1 MSCMRITAYGP
12 QLKVTN
18 VASSRHPPAV
28 QLRMLASP
36 IRSIQ
41 PLVTSA
47 RHASKVLR
55 YQRVAPMCLFGD
67 KGKPKGG
74 NEDSPWKA
82 LEKAMGGLKKELTV
96 QDVLREQIQKQE
108 LGDNGGGPGSP
119 PGGGSGGGSGG
130 SEEED
135 FAGIVDEFVQVILA
149 TIGFIF
155 LYIYIIDGEELTRLA
170 KDYIRYLFTRKT
182 SVRLR
187 RAMFQWERFYEM
199 LTRKDEY
206 QPDWLEREILNT
218 PTRWYNPAKYKRQV
232 MAYQEPS
239 SSVKQSDNED
249 ATYQY
254 NEEDEDDFY

>member
-1 MSCMRITAYGP
+1 MS
-12 QLKVTN
+12 V
-18 VASSRHPPAV
+18 
-28 QLRMLASP
+28 SP
-36 IRSIQ
+36 SSIQ

-47 RHASKVLR
+47 RHASKVLS
-55 YQRVAPMCLFGD
+55 YQRFAPMCLFGD
-67 KGKPKGG
+67 KGKQKGG
-74 NEDSPWKA
+74 NEDSPWKV

-96 QDVLREQIQKQE
+96 QDMLREQMQKRDLE
-108 LGDNGGGPGSP
+108 ESGGGPGSP
-119 PGGGSGGGSGG
+119 PGGGGGGGSGG

-135 FAGIVDEFVQVILA
+135 LAGILDEFVQVFLA

-187 RAMFQWERFYEM
+187 RAMFQWGRFYEK

-218 PTRWYNPAKYKRQV
+218 PTWWHNPAQYKRL
-232 MAYQEPS
+232 AYQEPS
-239 SSVKQSDNED
+239 TSVKQSDNED
-249 ATYQY
+249 VSFQY